1 MKERQNVAMKGEE
14 KKEGKGKTRAIN
26 RFEFV
31 AGHMQYKVFL
41 AI

>member
-1 MKERQNVAMKGEE
+1 MKERKNEAMKGDER
-14 KKEGKGKTRAIN
+14 KEGKGKRRAMN